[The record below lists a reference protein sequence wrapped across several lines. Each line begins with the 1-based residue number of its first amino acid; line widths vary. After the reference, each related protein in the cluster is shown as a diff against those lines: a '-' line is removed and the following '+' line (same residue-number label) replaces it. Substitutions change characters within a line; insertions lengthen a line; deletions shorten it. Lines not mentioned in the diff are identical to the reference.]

1 MTDCPNGDI
10 RDLLPELLHG
20 RLEPSERARAE
31 QHVATCDA
39 CSAEL
44 ELLRTLR
51 STMRRA
57 PAIDAAAIAAAIPA
71 YRPPVRQRSWGGWR
85 AAAAIAAIAVGG
97 TSIAIVGRES
107 DAGVRD
113 GVAAARTEST
123 TVSQATPSIAPES
136 AGRTTTSIDPTPA
149 PPTAPVAAAPAAA
162 EPVSL
167 AMTGGAIGELSDGEL
182 STLVNELESL
192 DALPS
197 EDVESSGG
205 FSSLVPGEQ
214 SR

>member
-20 RLEPSERARAE
+20 RLDPSDRARVE
-31 QHVATCDA
+31 RHVATCDA

-44 ELLRTLR
+44 DLLRALRTTL
-51 STMRRA
+51 RRA

-71 YRPPVRQRSWGGWR
+71 YRAPIRHRSWGGWR

-107 DAGVRD
+107 DADLRGSI
-113 GVAAARTEST
+113 AAARSEST

-136 AGRTTTSIDPTPA
+136 AGRTTTAVDPTPA
-149 PPTAPVAAAPAAA
+149 PPSAPVAVAPAAA

-182 STLVNELESL
+182 STLVSEIESL

-197 EDVESSGG
+197 EEVESSGALSG
-205 FSSLVPGEQ
+205 LVPAEQ
-214 SR
+214 LR